1 MDILLKFREK
11 LPLVREWVD
20 GTVSQYR
27 NEARTTNSYSFH
39 NFSQYFSEETL
50 SSTKIVEMDKVP
62 VPPLSSLGISELA
75 DFEKDPKEYDGI
87 TLLNTCFLKK
97 EVAERPELHFHELV
111 HIVQWQILGIDTF
124 LMVYGICLLKFGYWN
139 SPLEVMARKSTDLF
153 QKKEPVF
160 NIETLVHSEV
170 NELLS
175 FLQL

>member
-1 MDILLKFREK
+1 MDILLKFKEK

-20 GTVSQYR
+20 DTVAHYQK
-27 NEARTTNSYSFH
+27 EARTVNSYSFH
-39 NFSQYFSEETL
+39 NFSQYFSEKTL
-50 SSTKIVEMDKVP
+50 SSAKIVEMDKVP

-87 TLLNTCFLKK
+87 TLLDTCFLKK
-97 EVAERPELHFHELV
+97 EAAERPELHFHELV

-139 SPLEVMARKSTDLF
+139 SPLEVMARKFTDLF
-153 QKKEPVF
+153 QKRGPVF
-160 NIETLVHSEV
+160 NIETLVRSEV